1 MSNFTWLTAGESH
14 GEALVMMMEGMPA
27 GFPIDMD
34 QVNAQLRRRQ
44 GGHGRG
50 DRQKIERD
58 TIHILSGVRN
68 ARTLG
73 SPIAMMVQNRDWENW
88 QGKMG
93 PQKFDTEPEKVTRLR
108 PGHADMA
115 GALKYAHDDVRNVLE
130 RASARETTSRVAVGA
145 VARQCLA
152 LFNVELHS
160 FVRRIGPVESNA
172 QPPYNWDAIERSVV
186 RAPSH
191 TEEMVAAIDAARA
204 AGDTLGGVY
213 EVVAEGLPV
222 GLGSYVQWDRKLD
235 GLLAQAIMS
244 IQAHKGVV
252 VGAGWEAAQLP
263 GSQVHDVIEADATGD
278 LRHRTNRAGGIEGG
292 MTNGEPVVVQ
302 AAVKPIS
309 TLLKPLDSADLA
321 TRQKVEAHYERSDIS
336 VVPAAGV
343 VGEAMV
349 AIVLWTAFLDKFG
362 GDSLAEIRRN
372 YDSYIRSTA
381 IDYQPSAIGP

>member
-1 MSNFTWLTAGESH
+1 MFRWMTAGESH
-14 GEALVMMMEGMPA
+14 GEALVMVMEGMPA
-27 GFPIDMD
+27 GFDVDIPLIDE
-34 QVNAQLRRRQ
+34 QLRRRQ

-50 DRQKIERD
+50 GRMQIERD

-68 ARTLG
+68 GRTLG
-73 SPIAMMVQNRDWENW
+73 SPIAMMVRNRDWENW

-93 PQKFDTEPEKVTRLR
+93 PQRFETEPEKVTRLR

-152 LFNVELHS
+152 QFGISIRS
-160 FVRRIGPVESNA
+160 FVRRIGPVESHA
-172 QPPYNWDAIERSVV
+172 QPPYDWEAVESSVV

-191 TEEMVAAIDAARA
+191 SEEMVQAIEDARVQ
-204 AGDTLGGVY
+204 GDTLGGVY
-213 EVVAEGLPV
+213 EVVAEGVPI
-222 GLGSYVQWDRKLD
+222 GLGSYVHWDRKLD
-235 GLLAQAIMS
+235 GLLAQAILS

-263 GSQVHDVIEADATGD
+263 GSQVHDVIETDGVGG

-292 MTNGEPVVVQ
+292 MSNGEPIVVQ

-309 TLLKPLDSADLA
+309 TLLKPLESTDLA

-362 GDSLAEIRRN
+362 GDSLPEIRRN
-372 YDSYIRSTA
+372 YDSYIASTVA
-381 IDYQPSAIGP
+381 VS

>member
-1 MSNFTWLTAGESH
+1 MFRWMTAGESH
-14 GEALVMMMEGMPA
+14 GEALVMVMEGMPA
-27 GFPIDMD
+27 GFDVDMPLIDE
-34 QVNAQLRRRQ
+34 QLRRRQ

-50 DRQKIERD
+50 GRMQIERD

-68 ARTLG
+68 GRTLG
-73 SPIAMMVQNRDWENW
+73 SPIAMMVRNRDWENW

-93 PQKFDTEPEKVTRLR
+93 PQRFETEPEKVTRLR

-152 LFNVELHS
+152 EFGISIRS
-160 FVRRIGPVESNA
+160 FVRRIGPVESDA
-172 QPPYNWDAIERSVV
+172 QPPYDWQAVEASPV

-191 TEEMVAAIDAARA
+191 SDEMVQAIDDARA
-204 AGDTLGGVY
+204 QGDTLGGVY
-213 EVVAEGLPV
+213 EVVADGVPI
-222 GLGSYVQWDRKLD
+222 GLGSYVHWDRKLD
-235 GLLAQAIMS
+235 GVLAQAILS

-263 GSQVHDVIEADATGD
+263 GSQVHDVIEPDGVGG

-292 MTNGEPVVVQ
+292 MSNGEPIVVQ

-309 TLLKPLDSADLA
+309 TLLKPLESTDLA

-362 GDSLAEIRRN
+362 GDSLLEIRRN
-372 YDSYIRSTA
+372 YDSYIASTVA
-381 IDYQPSAIGP
+381 VS